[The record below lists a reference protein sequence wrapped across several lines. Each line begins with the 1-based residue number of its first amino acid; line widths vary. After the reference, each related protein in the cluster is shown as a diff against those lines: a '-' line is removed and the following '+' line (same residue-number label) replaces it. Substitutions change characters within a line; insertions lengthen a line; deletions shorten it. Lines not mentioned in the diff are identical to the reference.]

1 MAHQGAKDLQLPLTG
16 PFSSLGQFTF
26 GPWYYWQ
33 LIAFTRLTGHPFAPW
48 IYLAI
53 ASTAFVFVMYAI
65 GKHLMNPT
73 AGLIVALF
81 TALSPPQISSAKG
94 LTNPNLISLFA
105 GLSVLLFVKLTT
117 LRRSS
122 WWWFLWG
129 IILGIGINIHYQ
141 MMGLLI
147 LLPLAFFA
155 QKKSLRLL
163 VWTCLGLFVTFIPML
178 LFDLNNHWFL
188 TRHMTEYYLWGK
200 NAYYI
205 PYRWLWYLRDFWPQF
220 WAHTLGLPLVAGI
233 PLIAVIVLTIIL
245 AIKHERPSKQW
256 VLLCIAFGVNFLMLR
271 YYWGERF
278 FGYLQFLHPFLFLF
292 TGFALWNIFR
302 WNRWLGLAAMATLVV
317 FSMPTSI
324 RELQPDWGQKV
335 AREDVAILK
344 EMFPNQSIRVYSC
357 KRRNFSQTIAVVY
370 LLHVEHRISGDSG
383 PAVGYGDDQCG
394 YPPTDAINKF
404 SPIPVAEQLKSLYPD
419 IPKTSLINL
428 THATPSAL
436 AASGWGEPIT
446 PKGMFDAT
454 VRWWFREQP

>member
-1 MAHQGAKDLQLPLTG
+1 
-16 PFSSLGQFTF
+16 
-26 GPWYYWQ
+26 
-33 LIAFTRLTGHPFAPW
+33 
-48 IYLAI
+48 
-53 ASTAFVFVMYAI
+53 
-65 GKHLMNPT
+65 
-73 AGLIVALF
+73 
-81 TALSPPQISSAKG
+81 
-94 LTNPNLISLFA
+94 
-105 GLSVLLFVKLTT
+105 
-117 LRRSS
+117 
-122 WWWFLWG
+122 
-129 IILGIGINIHYQ
+129 
-141 MMGLLI
+141 
-147 LLPLAFFA
+147 
-155 QKKSLRLL
+155 
-163 VWTCLGLFVTFIPML
+163 
-178 LFDLNNHWFL
+178 
-188 TRHMTEYYLWGK
+188 
-200 NAYYI
+200 
-205 PYRWLWYLRDFWPQF
+205 
-220 WAHTLGLPLVAGI
+220 
-233 PLIAVIVLTIIL
+233 
-245 AIKHERPSKQW
+245 
-256 VLLCIAFGVNFLMLR
+256 
-271 YYWGERF
+271 
-278 FGYLQFLHPFLFLF
+278 
-292 TGFALWNIFR
+292 
-302 WNRWLGLAAMATLVV
+302 MATLVV